1 MPDTEPKKRGRPK
14 AKIDIGEI
22 EKLAALGCTN
32 EELAAWFGLGHGTI
46 DRFIATK
53 AGREAIERGRHKG
66 RLSVRREQFK
76 LLQAG
81 NATMGIWLGK
91 QLLGQRD
98 YDRERIFRAIR
109 SAGRQADRTRMVI
122 ETLAAASGG
131 AGTRWEYE
139 PLPIQF
145 PFHADTRSK
154 YKGYSGPI
162 GSGKSAADIPQIA
175 LPPLVQFQ

>member
-1 MPDTEPKKRGRPK
+1 MVRRWTRHYRSVHSDEG
-14 AKIDIGEI
+14 
-22 EKLAALGCTN
+22 
-32 EELAAWFGLGHGTI
+32 W
-46 DRFIATK
+46 
-53 AGREAIERGRHKG
+53 AGSEWRGRHKG

-139 PLPIQF
+139 PLPTQSHST
-145 PFHADTRSK
+145 PTPEASTKATQDQSEAENQRLSATRLS
-154 YKGYSGPI
+154 SWRN
-162 GSGKSAADIPQIA
+162 
-175 LPPLVQFQ
+175 